1 MKKSARP
8 WTPLVGVTDLIGRFM
23 ILMEVFRAR
32 LASRFS
38 GLRPTTFEYA
48 VHEGRSLQLD
58 LYLPSSG
65 ETCPLI
71 IYFHAG
77 AWRAGS
83 RKDVERG
90 VLAQVKRG
98 YAVASVSYS
107 LSDKAKWPA
116 QLHEAKA
123 AVRWLRAHAGE
134 HGLDPDRFIAWGL
147 SAGGH
152 MAAMLGVSEGVA
164 ELEGEL
170 GSNEESSRV
179 QAVVSWCG
187 PSDFLQMG
195 RGKIINHDSPKSP
208 ESRLI
213 GGPIQDLPERVRLA
227 NPIAYVHSNVPP
239 CYLAHGDA
247 DLLVP
252 YQQSEILHDALR
264 EAGVSVELEIQKGY
278 GHGDPRFNTGRRIK
292 GVQSFLER
300 YLMAPATVSRRSRF
314 STTRSLKARKNSS
327 SLVAKPSIVERS

>member
-1 MKKSARP
+1 MHKLVRP
-8 WTPLVGVTDLIGRFM
+8 WPPFVGITDLIGRFM
-23 ILMEVFRAR
+23 IFVETLRSR
-32 LASRFS
+32 WASRFN
-38 GLRPTTFEYA
+38 GLRPSTFEYA
-48 VHEGRSLQLD
+48 DSEGRSLQLD
-58 LYLPSSG
+58 LYLPTDG
-65 ETCPLI
+65 GRERPLI

-77 AWRAGS
+77 AWRVGS

-107 LSDKAKWPA
+107 LSDTATWPA

-123 AVRWLRAHAGE
+123 AVRWLRAHAVE
-134 HGLDPDRFIAWGL
+134 HGLDSDRFVAWGL

-152 MAAMLGVSEGVA
+152 MASMLGVSEGVE

-170 GSNEESSRV
+170 GWNEESSRV

-195 RGKIINHDSPKSP
+195 QGKIIDHDSPKSP

-213 GGPIQDLPERVRLA
+213 GAPIQDCQERVRLA
-227 NPIAYVHSNVPP
+227 NPIAFVHPDVPP
-239 CYLAHGDA
+239 CYLSHGDA

-252 YQQSEILHDALR
+252 YQQSEIFHDALR
-264 EAGVSVELEIQKGY
+264 DAGVPVEMEVLKGY
-278 GHGDPRFNTGRRIK
+278 VHSDPRFNAGRRLK
-292 GVQSFLER
+292 SVQSFLER
-300 YLMAPATVSRRSRF
+300 YLTASPRS
-314 STTRSLKARKNSS
+314 SSTRSPRARKKSS
-327 SLVAKPSIVERS
+327 SLLARPSMVERS